1 MFKFRNILFVGIL
14 IAAFMTNPSESTFK
28 SEIENQIIKE
38 MKLNKE
44 QNIVGEALTSK
55 LLESLLWAF
64 VRVDYR
70 DYKLCSTFEIKMGSK
85 NVKFFG
91 IFGQVIPL
99 SGKESLTELKM
110 P

>member
-1 MFKFRNILFVGIL
+1 MFKFRNIFIIGIL

-44 QNIVGEALTSK
+44 QNIVGEVLTSK

-64 VRVDYR
+64 VRIDYR

-91 IFGQVIPL
+91 LFGQVIPL
-99 SGKESLTELKM
+99 SGKESLTQFNMK
-110 P
+110 

>member
-1 MFKFRNILFVGIL
+1 
-14 IAAFMTNPSESTFK
+14 MTNPSENTFK

-38 MKLNKE
+38 MELNKE
-44 QNIVGEALTSK
+44 QNIVGEVLTSK

-85 NVKFFG
+85 NAKFFG
-91 IFGQVIPL
+91 IFGQVIPF
-99 SGKESLTELKM
+99 SGKEALTHFKM
-110 P
+110 K

>member
-1 MFKFRNILFVGIL
+1 MFKLRNILFVGIL

-38 MKLNKE
+38 MKLSKE
-44 QNIVGEALTSK
+44 QNMVGETLTSK
-55 LLESLLWAF
+55 LLETLLWSF

-70 DYKLCSTFEIKMGSK
+70 DYKLCSTFDIKMGTK

-91 IFGQVIPL
+91 IFGQVFELP
-99 SGKESLTELKM
+99 GKEDLSELRR

>member
-1 MFKFRNILFVGIL
+1 MFKFRNIFIIGIL

-44 QNIVGEALTSK
+44 QNIVGDVLTSK

-64 VRVDYR
+64 VRIDYR

-91 IFGQVIPL
+91 LFGQVIPL
-99 SGKESLTELKM
+99 SGKESLTQFKM
-110 P
+110 K